1 MITLTK
7 ENFEAEVIKSDV
19 PVVVDFW
26 ASWCGPCRMVA
37 PILEEIDN
45 EYDGKIK
52 IGKIN
57 VDEESTLAS
66 EYAIV
71 SIPTIF
77 IIKNGKI
84 IRGATGTAGEIGH
97 VIVDLNGRQCG
108 CGAHGCLEAY
118 ASRSAIEKRIEG
130 ALKKGRHS
138 VIIDYLEVNLGVVTN
153 LYRLV

>member
-7 ENFEAEVIKSDV
+7 ENFDAEVIKSDV

-84 IRGATGTAGEIGH
+84 VEKLVGVRSKDEFCD
-97 VIVDLNGRQCG
+97 VID
-108 CGAHGCLEAY
+108 
-118 ASRSAIEKRIEG
+118 
-130 ALKKGRHS
+130 
-138 VIIDYLEVNLGVVTN
+138 GV
-153 LYRLV
+153 L

>member
-84 IRGATGTAGEIGH
+84 VEKLVGVRSKDEFCD
-97 VIVDLNGRQCG
+97 VID
-108 CGAHGCLEAY
+108 
-118 ASRSAIEKRIEG
+118 
-130 ALKKGRHS
+130 
-138 VIIDYLEVNLGVVTN
+138 GV
-153 LYRLV
+153 L